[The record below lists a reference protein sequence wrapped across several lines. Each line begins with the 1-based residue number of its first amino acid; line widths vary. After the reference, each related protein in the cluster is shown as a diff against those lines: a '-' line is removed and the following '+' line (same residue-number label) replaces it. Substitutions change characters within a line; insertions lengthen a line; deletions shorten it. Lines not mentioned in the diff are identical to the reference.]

1 MLNKTTASSLD
12 LCLLSY
18 NDKIKTIESLNINGE
33 YFMAIYMTAQYQVHP
48 SQTEEVKAS
57 IRPLVEHVKSHE
69 PLTTIY
75 IAQQQILDPSQFM
88 HILRFE
94 DEAALKTHQS
104 SPASAQFVQTVYPQT
119 LKPIEFM
126 EYNLIATINS

>member
-1 MLNKTTASSLD
+1 MTN
-12 LCLLSY
+12 
-18 NDKIKTIESLNINGE
+18 KTIESLNINGE
-33 YFMAIYMTAQYQVHP
+33 YFMAIYITAQYQVHP
-48 SQTEEVKAS
+48 SQTKKVKAS

-75 IAQQQILDPSQFM
+75 IAQQQILDPSKFM

-94 DEAALKTHQS
+94 DEAALKVHQN
-104 SPASAQFVQTVYPQT
+104 SPASAQFVKTVYPQT

-126 EYNLIATINS
+126 EYNLIATVNP

>member
-1 MLNKTTASSLD
+1 
-12 LCLLSY
+12 
-18 NDKIKTIESLNINGE
+18 
-33 YFMAIYMTAQYQVHP
+33 MAIYMTAQYQVHP
-48 SQTEEVKAS
+48 SQTEKVKAS

-75 IAQQQILDPSQFM
+75 IAQQQILDPSKFM

-94 DEAALKTHQS
+94 DEAALKVHQN
-104 SPASAQFVQTVYPQT
+104 SPASAKFVQTVYPQT

-126 EYNLIATINS
+126 EYNLIATVNP

>member
-1 MLNKTTASSLD
+1 MTN
-12 LCLLSY
+12 
-18 NDKIKTIESLNINGE
+18 KTIESLNINGE

-48 SQTEEVKAS
+48 SQTERVKAS

-75 IAQQQILDPSQFM
+75 IAQQPILDPSKFM
-88 HILRFE
+88 HVLRFE
-94 DEAALKTHQS
+94 EEAALKVHQNSPS
-104 SPASAQFVQTVYPQT
+104 SAKFEQTVYPQT

-126 EYNLIATINS
+126 EYNLIATVNP